1 MTDKERFNNIFAI
14 ILIGIFVVFLM
25 GLFFGQ
31 EIRKTFVFIAIG
43 VLIAGVVPGL
53 ILGGRI
59 RKTEQKAIRQLIK
72 ERGGFRTEGGIAK
85 SAFITL
91 PFKGHELVITK
102 FPAGGGRYRHSSEK
116 YFGELSV
123 DRPCMPRV
131 TLKNRNQFK
140 SREEK
145 ERILFNDK
153 DFDRLYLVHAEDK
166 RVARKIFTKEVREQ
180 LLTVK
185 GAYKLKMTSKS
196 FELRAL
202 YYVGTTK
209 DFAELALAILENTWL
224 TDVR

>member
-1 MTDKERFNNIFAI
+1 MTDKEKLNNIFAI
-14 ILIGIFVVFLM
+14 IMIGMVVLFLM

-31 EIRKTFVFIAIG
+31 EIRKTFVFVAIG

-59 RKTEQKAIRQLIK
+59 RKTEQKAIRQLLK

-91 PFKGHELVITK
+91 PFKEHELVITK
-102 FPAGGGRYRHSSEK
+102 FPAGRYSSEK

-166 RVARKIFTKEVREQ
+166 QIAMKIFTEEVRKQ

-185 GAYKLKMTSKS
+185 GVYKLKMTSES
-196 FELRAL
+196 FKLSAL
-202 YYVGTTK
+202 YYFGTTK
-209 DFAELALAILENTWL
+209 DFAELAIDILENAWL
-224 TDVR
+224 IDVR